1 MCRDSPPTR
10 AAVVL
15 DGVFVYRG
23 LAGETPFDVNA
34 LATGDMAGIEFYSG
48 GATMPRVQQRTQR
61 LRARGV
67 LEP

>member
-1 MCRDSPPTR
+1 
-10 AAVVL
+10 VL

-23 LAGETPFDVNA
+23 LAGETPFDANA